1 MDPWSWRRRDD
12 DSGSGSGTSDP
23 ATPPATDT
31 AGNPVPTA
39 VNAGV
44 EGGDSTSAG
53 LLASLAGL
61 LGLGALARVRRTARG

>member
-1 MDPWSWRRRDD
+1 MQLAPGDD

-23 ATPPATDT
+23 ATPPVTDT

-44 EGGDSTSAG
+44 EGGDASSAVM
-53 LLASLAGL
+53 LTSLAGL
-61 LGLGALARVRRTARG
+61 LGLGALARVRRSARG